1 MSASTTTHTETNST
15 TKEETVN
22 TKSTSTTTEDQ
33 AAASAAKTV
42 KNVEDTTAGA
52 RAEKIRQA
60 FNSTAKYAT
69 IVAAGVGSALLFA
82 RETRTGYLPPL
93 DENPHQE
100 EVTFP

>member
-1 MSASTTTHTETNST
+1 MSAFLALLP
-15 TKEETVN
+15 V
-22 TKSTSTTTEDQ
+22 
-33 AAASAAKTV
+33 AL
-42 KNVEDTTAGA
+42 
-52 RAEKIRQA
+52 
-60 FNSTAKYAT
+60 